1 MCGATGQQ
9 IQLQQE
15 QMDAYQQSQ
24 DMLRQEF
31 GNQQAIYGPMAAKFK
46 SIFEAG
52 PSQKGFSAGESQDL
66 ETQVIEGT
74 AGNYANAAKAVNE
87 HIAAEGGTGGMANG
101 AADQLRLETANSA
114 AQEKTREETQ
124 LTEANYATGR
134 QQWQQAATG
143 LLDIAAG
150 QNPVNYENASTAA
163 GGAASNTADD
173 IAKEQNSWIN
183 AAMGIAGDLI
193 SANPHNVMG

>member
-1 MCGATGQQ
+1 MCGSTGAQQ
-9 IQLQQE
+9 QLQAQ
-15 QMDAYQQSQ
+15 QLDAYKQSQ
-24 DMLRQEF
+24 DMLREEF
-31 GNQQAIYGPMAAKFK
+31 GHQQAIYGPMAAKFQ
-46 SIFEAG
+46 SIFDAG

-101 AADQLRLETANSA
+101 AADELRLSTANSA

-134 QQWQQAATG
+134 QQWQNAASG
-143 LLDIAAG
+143 LLDIASG
-150 QNPVNYENASTAA
+150 ENPVNYENASTAA
-163 GGAASNTADD
+163 GGAASTTAED

-193 SANPHNVMG
+193 SANPHNIMG